1 MFPPPVS
8 RESISSDEINSLTR
22 AYRDAVI
29 YDEADAD
36 ESLYEG
42 PIVVH
47 ANGWIEL
54 EGNRLRSPS
63 AVHHIDIYDDE
74 VTERDGDAGG
84 DHGDDGRP
92 GDDDRRTGRFSLR

>member
-8 RESISSDEINSLTR
+8 QESIRPDEITPLTR
-22 AYRDAVI
+22 AYRDVVI
-29 YDEADAD
+29 YDDADAD

-54 EGNRLRSPS
+54 EGNRLLSQS

-74 VTERDGDAGG
+74 GTACDGDGARN
-84 DHGDDGRP
+84 DGDDGRP